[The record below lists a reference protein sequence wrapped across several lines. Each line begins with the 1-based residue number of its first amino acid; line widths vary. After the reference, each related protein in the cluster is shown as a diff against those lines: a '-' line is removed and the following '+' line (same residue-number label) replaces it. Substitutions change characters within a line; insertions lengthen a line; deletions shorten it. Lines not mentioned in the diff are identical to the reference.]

1 MPDNNHEHGQAAHT
15 DLLRRHLPKELFI
28 NRELSWLDFNQRVL
42 EEARL
47 QSHPLLERVKFLS
60 IACSNLDEF
69 IMIRV
74 SGLQQQEQSGRGG
87 EVSDDGAG
95 PSEQLAT
102 LRTRI
107 AAMQETIDHL
117 WQEQLSPALGKEGIK
132 ILNYDDLDADQVI
145 QMRRYFEREVFP
157 VLTPLAID
165 PGHPFPHISNLSMN
179 LAIIVG
185 DPVQGTRYA
194 RMKIPGTLPRLVPV
208 EALKAAPKTEA
219 TKPGDKAHGHGGKSK
234 NSDSARKSSATT
246 ESSFVW
252 LEQVVAANLDTLF
265 TGLEVIDC
273 FAFRVTRNADIE
285 IQEDEASDLLRTI
298 EEGLRQR
305 HFGPV
310 ARLEYDDRMP
320 AELRD
325 LLVANLL
332 ANPNDAVGVHEALG
346 LSDLMELLKIDRPE
360 LKDPPLVTRVPSELQ
375 AAVDEGRGEEMF
387 AAIAQHDIFLH
398 HPYDSFRP
406 VITFIENAARDKS
419 VQAIKQ
425 TLYRVG
431 SRSPIV
437 RALAQARDDDTQVA
451 VLVELKARFDE
462 ENNIEWARAL
472 EDAGVHVVYG
482 LLGLKTHCKM
492 ALVVRREAAGL
503 KRYLHLGTGNYNPT
517 TARIYTDFS
526 LLTANEDLAADVSDL
541 FNLLTGYSRQIK
553 YRKLLVAPVNMRER
567 LLALI
572 AHEAKC
578 AQAGHPARLL
588 FKMNAL
594 VDREIIEA
602 LYSASQAGVNVD
614 LIVRGTCCL
623 RPGVKGLSETI
634 QVVSIVGRFLEHS
647 RAYYFQNGGSESHI
661 AAHSGQSK
669 SSDTTD
675 HASKR
680 PVRSGNEPAAISP
693 VLYVG
698 SADLMPR
705 NLDRRVEVLFPIEDA
720 DLRQTIFA
728 EILEQT
734 LRDTAKAWHLHA
746 DGSWQRAEPGKRED
760 APFNVQDH
768 FLAVRR
774 ERANIAAAKI
784 SDPTF
789 TPASIYPPLPI

>member
-1 MPDNNHEHGQAAHT
+1 MSEHNQSEQT
-15 DLLRRHLPKELFI
+15 TPLQQLRRHAPKELFI

-47 QSHPLLERVKFLS
+47 TTHPLLERVKFLS

-74 SGLQQQEQSGRGG
+74 SGLQQQEQSGHGS

-95 PSEQLAT
+95 PSEQLAL

-107 AAMQETIDHL
+107 SAMQETIDKL
-117 WQEQLSPALGKEGIK
+117 WKSDLSPALAGEGLR
-132 ILNYDDLDADQVI
+132 ILDYSDLNADQVI

-208 EALKAAPKTEA
+208 EVD
-219 TKPGDKAHGHGGKSK
+219 KPSAKSESVKNGDKPLASSGKSK
-234 NSDSARKSSATT
+234 GGNAARKHTATP
-246 ESSFVW
+246 EASFIW

-265 TGLEVIDC
+265 TGLEVINS

-298 EEGLRQR
+298 EEGIRQR

-310 ARLEYDDRMP
+310 ARLEYDDHMP

-332 ANPNDAVGVHEALG
+332 ANPSDAVGVHEALG
-346 LSDLMELLKIDRPE
+346 LSDLMELLKVDRPE

-375 AAVDEGRGEEMF
+375 TAVDEGRGDEMY

-406 VITFIENAARDKS
+406 VITFIESAARDKA

-437 RALAQARDDDTQVA
+437 RALTQARDDDTQVA

-492 ALVVRREAAGL
+492 ALVVRREAGGL

-541 FNLLTGYSRQIK
+541 FNLLTGYSRQIT

-578 AQAGHPARLL
+578 AKQGKPSRLL

-602 LYSASQAGVNVD
+602 LYSASQAGVPVD

-623 RPGVKGLSETI
+623 RPGVKGMSETI
-634 QVVSIVGRFLEHS
+634 QVVSVIGRFLEHS
-647 RAYYFQNGGSESHI
+647 RAYYFHNGGSEAHVASHT
-661 AAHSGQSK
+661 ARAKPTDEGDGDSKRTAK
-669 SSDTTD
+669 SS
-675 HASKR
+675 HE
-680 PVRSGNEPAAISP
+680 PVDALPM
-693 VLYVG
+693 LYVG

-705 NLDRRVEVLFPIEDA
+705 NLDRRVEILFPIEDA
-720 DLRQTIFA
+720 DLRQTIFT
-728 EILEQT
+728 EILELT
-734 LRDTAKAWHLHA
+734 LRDTAKAWHLHS
-746 DGSWQRAEPGKRED
+746 DGSWRRVELGKRDE
-760 APFNVQDH
+760 AAFSAQDH

-784 SDPTF
+784 GDPTF
-789 TPASIYPPLPI
+789 TPASIYPPLPV